1 MSKNRMILGLVALAV
16 VLSATAAMAVTPAVN
31 STVLIPRVWNDCPFS
46 VLTTANNYPSQIFFD
61 DNKGDC
67 GAWANLHVW
76 RYSIDGATA
85 AIFPNASCFRSAADL
100 VISGVNDAE
109 AGLQIRP
116 WWSEADGRFNV
127 RSTDG
132 EIACF
137 GGRLPFYSFS
147 DVLGFNVR
155 YVKGT
160 PIHLEVI
167 YQANGLSEASPA
179 TIQYLL
185 TYNSLSYASPVLPF
199 DEGNPL
205 ETYGT
210 WGMLDGAQV
219 GGYAQVFLGGLVN
232 EAVRA
237 EWTNIVFEDL
247 CPPPP
252 SPVEKTTWGQIKA
265 SYRN

>member
-1 MSKNRMILGLVALAV
+1 MRSMIRMTLGLVALAI
-16 VLSATAAMAVTPAVN
+16 VLSATAAMAVTPVVN
-31 STVLIPRVWNDCPFS
+31 SAVLIPRVWNDCPFS
-46 VLTTANNYPSQIFFD
+46 TLTMGNTYPAQIFFD

-76 RYSIDGATA
+76 RYSGDGATA

-137 GGRLPFYSFS
+137 GGRLPFFSFT
-147 DVLGFNVR
+147 GTYGIA

-160 PIHLEVI
+160 SIHLEVI
-167 YQANGLSEASPA
+167 YLPNGLSLESPA
-179 TIQYLL
+179 TIEYRL
-185 TYNSLSYASPVLPF
+185 TYNSVSYTSGALLF
-199 DEGNPL
+199 DEGNGA
-205 ETYGT
+205 EGYGT
-210 WGMLDGAQV
+210 WGMLDSAQV
-219 GGYAQVFLGGLVN
+219 GGYAQVFLGGLPN
-232 EAVRA
+232 EGVRA
-237 EWTNIVFEDL
+237 DWTNIVFEDL
-247 CPPPP
+247 CPPV
-252 SPVEKTTWGQIKA
+252 PVQNTTWGQIKA
-265 SYRN
+265 GYRN